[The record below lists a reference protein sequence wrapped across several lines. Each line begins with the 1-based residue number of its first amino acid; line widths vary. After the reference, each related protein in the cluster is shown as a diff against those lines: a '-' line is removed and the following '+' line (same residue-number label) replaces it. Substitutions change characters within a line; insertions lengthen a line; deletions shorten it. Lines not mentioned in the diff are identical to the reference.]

1 MKNPIF
7 TGAGVAIITPFTADG
22 KVNEKV
28 LAEIIEYQISHST
41 DAIVICGTT
50 GESATLDHN
59 EHTQAIKI
67 AVDVTAGRIPVIAG
81 TGSND
86 TAYALKLSNDAEKLG
101 VDGLLMVTP
110 YYNKASQ
117 EGLIK
122 HFSYVA
128 DRVSTPIILYNVP
141 SRTGCEIKPET
152 YAELAKHKM
161 IYAAKEATGNLSSI
175 AKTISLVPEDFAI
188 YSGND
193 DQITPIMSLGGKGV
207 ISVLSNIL
215 PQVAHDIAQTALDGD
230 FKKSA
235 ELQLKYLEL
244 CNAMFMDVNP
254 IPVKVAM
261 RMMGF
266 TATKPLFV
274 PRRLRCEG
282 IISICS
288 GLSSGRTIGTSGV
301 CLCALLFETTGHSA
315 FAYSS
320 SRALISSFFI
330 STAQKTKS
338 TCDAISFISSVA
350 FITTRSLTF
359 SGIATSMHH
368 FEPTASS
375 YFLPAERALA
385 ATTFTLNHG

>member
-1 MKNPIF
+1 MKKPIF
-7 TGAGVAIITPFTADG
+7 TGAGVAIVTPFTKEG
-22 KVNEKV
+22 KLNEKV

-41 DAIVICGTT
+41 DSIVICGTT
-50 GESATLDHN
+50 GESATLDHE
-59 EHTQAIKI
+59 EHTKAIKI

-110 YYNKASQ
+110 YYNKTSQ
-117 EGLIK
+117 TGLIK
-122 HFSYVA
+122 HFEYIA

-152 YAELAKHKM
+152 YAELSKHKM
-161 IYAAKEATGNLSSI
+161 IYGAKEATGNLSSI
-175 AKTISLVPEDFAI
+175 AQTISLCDNDFAV

-193 DQITPIMSLGGKGV
+193 DQITAIMSLGGKGV

-215 PQVAHDIAQTALDGD
+215 PQVAHDIAQYALDGD

-261 RMMGF
+261 NMMGIDVG
-266 TATKPLFV
+266 PL
-274 PRRLRCEG
+274 RLPLCEM
-282 IISICS
+282 SQS
-288 GLSSGRTIGTSGV
+288 NNEKMKSVLKKY
-301 CLCALLFETTGHSA
+301 E
-315 FAYSS
+315 
-320 SRALISSFFI
+320 LI
-330 STAQKTKS
+330 
-338 TCDAISFISSVA
+338 
-350 FITTRSLTF
+350 
-359 SGIATSMHH
+359 
-368 FEPTASS
+368 
-375 YFLPAERALA
+375 
-385 ATTFTLNHG
+385 

>member
-28 LAEIIEYQISHST
+28 LAEIIEYQIAHST

-59 EHTQAIKI
+59 EHTQAIKV
-67 AVDVTAGRIPVIAG
+67 AVDITAGRIPVIAG

-122 HFSYVA
+122 HFNYVA

-254 IPVKVAM
+254 IPVKTAM
-261 RMMGF
+261 RLMGIDVG
-266 TATKPLFV
+266 PL
-274 PRRLRCEG
+274 RLP
-282 IISICS
+282 
-288 GLSSGRTIGTSGV
+288 
-301 CLCALLFETTGHSA
+301 LCDMTPANTEKLKSVLQKYE
-315 FAYSS
+315 
-320 SRALISSFFI
+320 LI
-330 STAQKTKS
+330 
-338 TCDAISFISSVA
+338 
-350 FITTRSLTF
+350 
-359 SGIATSMHH
+359 
-368 FEPTASS
+368 
-375 YFLPAERALA
+375 
-385 ATTFTLNHG
+385 

>member
-28 LAEIIEYQISHST
+28 LAKIIEYQISHST

-122 HFSYVA
+122 HFNYVA

-152 YAELAKHKM
+152 YAELSKNKM

-261 RMMGF
+261 RMMGIDVG
-266 TATKPLFV
+266 PL
-274 PRRLRCEG
+274 RLP
-282 IISICS
+282 
-288 GLSSGRTIGTSGV
+288 
-301 CLCALLFETTGHSA
+301 LCDMTPANTEKLKSVLQKYE
-315 FAYSS
+315 
-320 SRALISSFFI
+320 LI
-330 STAQKTKS
+330 
-338 TCDAISFISSVA
+338 
-350 FITTRSLTF
+350 
-359 SGIATSMHH
+359 
-368 FEPTASS
+368 
-375 YFLPAERALA
+375 
-385 ATTFTLNHG
+385 

>member
-1 MKNPIF
+1 MKSPIF

-59 EHTQAIKI
+59 EHTQAIKV

-122 HFSYVA
+122 HFNYVA

-141 SRTGCEIKPET
+141 SRTGCKIKPET

-215 PQVAHDIAQTALDGD
+215 PQVAHDIAQSALDGD

-261 RMMGF
+261 RLMGIDVG
-266 TATKPLFV
+266 PL
-274 PRRLRCEG
+274 RLP
-282 IISICS
+282 
-288 GLSSGRTIGTSGV
+288 
-301 CLCALLFETTGHSA
+301 LCDMTPANTEKLKSVLQKYE
-315 FAYSS
+315 
-320 SRALISSFFI
+320 LI
-330 STAQKTKS
+330 
-338 TCDAISFISSVA
+338 
-350 FITTRSLTF
+350 
-359 SGIATSMHH
+359 
-368 FEPTASS
+368 
-375 YFLPAERALA
+375 
-385 ATTFTLNHG
+385 

>member
-7 TGAGVAIITPFTADG
+7 TGAGVAIITPFTAEG

-59 EHTQAIKI
+59 EHTQAIKV

-122 HFSYVA
+122 HFNYVA

-215 PQVAHDIAQTALDGD
+215 PQVAHDITQTALDGD

-261 RMMGF
+261 RMMGIDVG
-266 TATKPLFV
+266 PL
-274 PRRLRCEG
+274 RLP
-282 IISICS
+282 
-288 GLSSGRTIGTSGV
+288 
-301 CLCALLFETTGHSA
+301 LCDMTPANTEKLKSVLQKYE
-315 FAYSS
+315 
-320 SRALISSFFI
+320 LI
-330 STAQKTKS
+330 
-338 TCDAISFISSVA
+338 
-350 FITTRSLTF
+350 
-359 SGIATSMHH
+359 
-368 FEPTASS
+368 
-375 YFLPAERALA
+375 
-385 ATTFTLNHG
+385 

>member
-28 LAEIIEYQISHST
+28 LAEIIEYQIAHST

-122 HFSYVA
+122 HFNYVA

-254 IPVKVAM
+254 IPVKAAM
-261 RMMGF
+261 RLMGIDVG
-266 TATKPLFV
+266 PL
-274 PRRLRCEG
+274 RLP
-282 IISICS
+282 
-288 GLSSGRTIGTSGV
+288 
-301 CLCALLFETTGHSA
+301 LCDMTPANTEKLKSVLQKYE
-315 FAYSS
+315 
-320 SRALISSFFI
+320 LI
-330 STAQKTKS
+330 
-338 TCDAISFISSVA
+338 
-350 FITTRSLTF
+350 
-359 SGIATSMHH
+359 
-368 FEPTASS
+368 
-375 YFLPAERALA
+375 
-385 ATTFTLNHG
+385 

>member
-1 MKNPIF
+1 
-7 TGAGVAIITPFTADG
+7 
-22 KVNEKV
+22 
-28 LAEIIEYQISHST
+28 T

-59 EHTQAIKI
+59 EHTQAIKV

-122 HFSYVA
+122 HFNYVA

-254 IPVKVAM
+254 IPVKAAM
-261 RMMGF
+261 RLMGIDVG
-266 TATKPLFV
+266 PL
-274 PRRLRCEG
+274 RLP
-282 IISICS
+282 
-288 GLSSGRTIGTSGV
+288 
-301 CLCALLFETTGHSA
+301 LCDMTPANTEKLKSVLQKYE
-315 FAYSS
+315 
-320 SRALISSFFI
+320 LI
-330 STAQKTKS
+330 
-338 TCDAISFISSVA
+338 
-350 FITTRSLTF
+350 
-359 SGIATSMHH
+359 
-368 FEPTASS
+368 
-375 YFLPAERALA
+375 
-385 ATTFTLNHG
+385 

>member
-28 LAEIIEYQISHST
+28 LAEIIEFQISHST

-59 EHTQAIKI
+59 EHTQAIKV

-122 HFSYVA
+122 HFNYVA

-175 AKTISLVPEDFAI
+175 AKTISLVPEDFTI

-254 IPVKVAM
+254 IPVKVTM
-261 RMMGF
+261 RLMGIDVG
-266 TATKPLFV
+266 PL
-274 PRRLRCEG
+274 RLP
-282 IISICS
+282 
-288 GLSSGRTIGTSGV
+288 
-301 CLCALLFETTGHSA
+301 LCDMTPANTEKLKSVLQKYE
-315 FAYSS
+315 
-320 SRALISSFFI
+320 LI
-330 STAQKTKS
+330 
-338 TCDAISFISSVA
+338 
-350 FITTRSLTF
+350 
-359 SGIATSMHH
+359 
-368 FEPTASS
+368 
-375 YFLPAERALA
+375 
-385 ATTFTLNHG
+385 

>member
-7 TGAGVAIITPFTADG
+7 TGAGVAIITPFTAEG

-122 HFSYVA
+122 HFNYVA

-215 PQVAHDIAQTALDGD
+215 PQVAHDIAQSALDGD

-261 RMMGF
+261 RMMGIDVG
-266 TATKPLFV
+266 PL
-274 PRRLRCEG
+274 RLP
-282 IISICS
+282 
-288 GLSSGRTIGTSGV
+288 
-301 CLCALLFETTGHSA
+301 LCDMTPANTEKLKSVLQKYELL
-315 FAYSS
+315 
-320 SRALISSFFI
+320 
-330 STAQKTKS
+330 
-338 TCDAISFISSVA
+338 
-350 FITTRSLTF
+350 
-359 SGIATSMHH
+359 
-368 FEPTASS
+368 
-375 YFLPAERALA
+375 
-385 ATTFTLNHG
+385 

>member
-28 LAEIIEYQISHST
+28 LAEIIEYQILHST

-59 EHTQAIKI
+59 EHTQAIKV

-122 HFSYVA
+122 HFNYVA

-175 AKTISLVPEDFAI
+175 AKTISLVPENFAI

-261 RMMGF
+261 RIMGIDVG
-266 TATKPLFV
+266 PL
-274 PRRLRCEG
+274 RLP
-282 IISICS
+282 
-288 GLSSGRTIGTSGV
+288 
-301 CLCALLFETTGHSA
+301 LCDMTPANTEKLKSVLQKYE
-315 FAYSS
+315 
-320 SRALISSFFI
+320 LI
-330 STAQKTKS
+330 
-338 TCDAISFISSVA
+338 
-350 FITTRSLTF
+350 
-359 SGIATSMHH
+359 
-368 FEPTASS
+368 
-375 YFLPAERALA
+375 
-385 ATTFTLNHG
+385 

>member
-1 MKNPIF
+1 MKKPIF
-7 TGAGVAIITPFTADG
+7 TGAGVAIITPFTSDG
-22 KVNEKV
+22 KVNYPALKKI
-28 LAEIIEYQISHST
+28 LEYQIANST
-41 DAIVICGTT
+41 DCIVICGTT
-50 GESATLDHN
+50 GESATLSHE
-59 EHTQAIKI
+59 EHTEVIKY
-67 AVDVTAGRIPVIAG
+67 AVDVVAGRIPVVAG

-86 TAYALKLSNDAEKLG
+86 TAYALNLSNEAEKAG

-122 HFSYVA
+122 HFTYVA

-152 YAELAKHKM
+152 YAELSKHKN

-175 AKTISLVPEDFAI
+175 AKTISLCSDDFAV

-207 ISVLSNIL
+207 ISVLSNVM
-215 PQVAHDIAQTALDGD
+215 PQEAHDIAAAALDGD

-244 CNAMFMDVNP
+244 CNALFMDVNP

-266 TATKPLFV
+266 DVGPLRLPLCDMSEEKTEHLRKVLTKY
-274 PRRLRCEG
+274 
-282 IISICS
+282 
-288 GLSSGRTIGTSGV
+288 GLI
-301 CLCALLFETTGHSA
+301 
-315 FAYSS
+315 
-320 SRALISSFFI
+320 
-330 STAQKTKS
+330 K
-338 TCDAISFISSVA
+338 
-350 FITTRSLTF
+350 
-359 SGIATSMHH
+359 
-368 FEPTASS
+368 
-375 YFLPAERALA
+375 
-385 ATTFTLNHG
+385 

>member
-1 MKNPIF
+1 MKKPIF
-7 TGAGVAIITPFTADG
+7 TGAGVAIVTPFTAEG

-122 HFSYVA
+122 HFNYVA

-152 YAELAKHKM
+152 YAELAKNKM

-175 AKTISLVPEDFAI
+175 AKTMSLVPEDFAI

-193 DQITPIMSLGGKGV
+193 DQITPIMALGGKGV

-261 RMMGF
+261 RMMGIDVG
-266 TATKPLFV
+266 PL
-274 PRRLRCEG
+274 RLP
-282 IISICS
+282 
-288 GLSSGRTIGTSGV
+288 
-301 CLCALLFETTGHSA
+301 LCDMTPANTEKLKAVLKKYAL
-315 FAYSS
+315 
-320 SRALISSFFI
+320 
-330 STAQKTKS
+330 
-338 TCDAISFISSVA
+338 V
-350 FITTRSLTF
+350 
-359 SGIATSMHH
+359 
-368 FEPTASS
+368 
-375 YFLPAERALA
+375 
-385 ATTFTLNHG
+385 

>member
-59 EHTQAIKI
+59 EHTQAIKV

-117 EGLIK
+117 DGLIK
-122 HFSYVA
+122 HFNYVA

-215 PQVAHDIAQTALDGD
+215 PQVAHDIAQSALDGD

-261 RMMGF
+261 RMMGIDVG
-266 TATKPLFV
+266 PL
-274 PRRLRCEG
+274 RLP
-282 IISICS
+282 
-288 GLSSGRTIGTSGV
+288 
-301 CLCALLFETTGHSA
+301 LCDMTPANTEKLKSVLQKYE
-315 FAYSS
+315 
-320 SRALISSFFI
+320 LI
-330 STAQKTKS
+330 
-338 TCDAISFISSVA
+338 
-350 FITTRSLTF
+350 
-359 SGIATSMHH
+359 
-368 FEPTASS
+368 
-375 YFLPAERALA
+375 
-385 ATTFTLNHG
+385 